1 MRFLKKI
8 FSPFCLTL
16 SVLLFV
22 FIFYRSEIH
31 WGGTNKEYY
40 FIYYIISSFFIFFSV
55 ITFFINDSIK
65 AYLIVISISLIF
77 TLYVFEGY
85 LFYYLKSDHQLN
97 INKKIKIYK
106 QNTGKDYD
114 LRSIKQIY
122 KDLKKI
128 DPNTVVKVSPG
139 EYLKYENIELF
150 PLSGIS
156 NAKTIYQNENGY
168 YMIYKSDRYGFNNP
182 DKEWDEKE
190 IEFFLVGD
198 SFTHGAAVNR
208 PDDIAS
214 VLRELSRKPVI
225 SVGYSGNGP
234 LIEFGSLIEFLY
246 NNKSLKAKKILWL
259 FTDNDIQGLKYE
271 LKSKLLKN
279 YIYEKNFLQNLIF
292 KQDQSDKLATKEIFS
307 AENFKK
313 KFFLIRFFKFYETR
327 NKLFPEKQNNKN
339 NKLVI
344 PKEFKKIL
352 ERVKNIALKEKS
364 KLYFVYMPSPAMY
377 FDPSYNNNIRREVI
391 KIINDLKLNLIDIHA
406 LVSENEKNI
415 KKLYALEMYGHYN
428 VKGYKK
434 VAEAIF
440 KSTFD

>member
-31 WGGTNKEYY
+31 WGGTIKEYY

-55 ITFFINDSIK
+55 ITFFINDRIK
-65 AYLIVISISLIF
+65 TYLIVISISLIF

-85 LFYYLKSDHQLN
+85 LSYYLKSDHQLS
-97 INKKIKIYK
+97 KKIKIYK
-106 QNTGKDYD
+106 QNTGNDYD

-139 EYLKYENIELF
+139 EYLRYENIELF

-198 SFTHGAAVNR
+198 SFAHGAAVNR

-246 NNKSLKAKKILWL
+246 NNKNLKAKKILWL

-292 KQDQSDKLATKEIFS
+292 KQDQSDKLATKEIVS
-307 AENFKK
+307 AEKLEK
-313 KFFLIRFFKFYETR
+313 KFFLIKFIKFYEIR
-327 NKLFPEKQNNKN
+327 NKLFPKKQN

-344 PKEFKKIL
+344 PKEFKEIL
-352 ERVKNIALKEKS
+352 ERVKNIALKENS

-377 FDPSYNNNIRREVI
+377 FDPSYNNNIRKEVI
-391 KIINDLKLNLIDIHA
+391 KIINDLKLNLIDIHT

-415 KKLYALEMYGHYN
+415 KKLYPFEMHSHYN